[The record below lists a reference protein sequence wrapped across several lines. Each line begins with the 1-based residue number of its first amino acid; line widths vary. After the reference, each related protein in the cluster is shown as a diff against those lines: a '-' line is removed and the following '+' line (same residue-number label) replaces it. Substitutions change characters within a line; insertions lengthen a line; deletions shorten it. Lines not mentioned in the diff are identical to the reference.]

1 MRKMHFRLLPV
12 LAVLAGLC
20 VQCSSSHKDEARLS
34 KDEEGFSAT
43 RAEADEAYAPA
54 GAAAD
59 TSAAS
64 PTNSTP
70 ERQFV
75 RTADLKFRVRDVART
90 THVVEDLTSRYGG
103 FVTKNHLSSK
113 DISTHAVQVTADS
126 LLETTEYQVENNL
139 SLRVPNQNLDSLLR
153 ELSRQVQFLDYRIV
167 NADEVSL
174 QLLENKLKLQR
185 AAQAEKRYEKAID
198 GRGRKL
204 GETLAG
210 ESGRLALQQEA
221 DANTLRNLSLA
232 DQVRYSTVKLA
243 VYQRTTR
250 TQEKVAAP
258 VDLPVYRP
266 GLGARLAEAFLDG
279 WEIMETLLVVIAR
292 LWALWGLGLLIWWG
306 YRKFGVRLSDK

>member
-20 VQCSSSHKDEARLS
+20 VQCSSSSKEEQVLS
-34 KDEEGFSAT
+34 TAK
-43 RAEADEAYAPA
+43 AEADEAYAPD

-59 TSAAS
+59 TTA
-64 PTNSTP
+64 TVSTEAFP

-75 RTADLKFRVRDVART
+75 RTADLKFRVRDVAQT
-90 THVVEDLTSRYGG
+90 THVVEDLASRYGG
-103 FVTKNHLSSK
+103 FITQNHLSS
-113 DISTHAVQVTADS
+113 THVYTHSVQVTADS

-204 GETLAG
+204 GETLDG

-221 DANTLRNLSLA
+221 DANTLRNLALA

-258 VDLPVYRP
+258 VDLPAYRP
-266 GLGARLAEAFLDG
+266 SLAARLAEAFLDG
-279 WEIMETLLVVIAR
+279 WEIMETLLVVITR
-292 LWALWGLGLLIWWG
+292 LWALWGLGLLIWLS
-306 YRKFGVRLSDK
+306 YRKFGVRLLDK

>member
-1 MRKMHFRLLPV
+1 MRKMHFRLLPA

-20 VQCSSSHKDEARLS
+20 VQCSSSHKEEAVLS
-34 KDEEGFSAT
+34 TAK
-43 RAEADEAYAPA
+43 AEADVAYDST

-59 TSAAS
+59 TVASAPNDAF
-64 PTNSTP
+64 P

-75 RTADLKFRVRDVART
+75 RTADLKFRVRDVAQT

-103 FVTKNHLSSK
+103 FVTQNHLSSK
-113 DISTHAVQVTADS
+113 HMYTHSVQVTADS

-204 GETLAG
+204 GETLQG
-210 ESGRLALQQEA
+210 ESDRLALQQEA
-221 DANTLRNLSLA
+221 DANTLRNLSLT

-250 TQEKVAAP
+250 VQEKVAAP
-258 VDLPVYRP
+258 VALPTYRP
-266 GLGARLAEAFLDG
+266 ALTTQLAEAFLDG
-279 WEIMETLLVVIAR
+279 WEIMEMLLVVITR
-292 LWALWGLGLLIWWG
+292 LWALWGVGLLVWLG
-306 YRKFGVRLSDK
+306 YRKFGARLLEK

>member
-1 MRKMHFRLLPV
+1 
-12 LAVLAGLC
+12 
-20 VQCSSSHKDEARLS
+20 
-34 KDEEGFSAT
+34 
-43 RAEADEAYAPA
+43 
-54 GAAAD
+54 
-59 TSAAS
+59 
-64 PTNSTP
+64 
-70 ERQFV
+70 
-75 RTADLKFRVRDVART
+75 
-90 THVVEDLTSRYGG
+90 VVEDLTSRYGG
-103 FVTKNHLSSK
+103 FVTQNHLSSK
-113 DISTHAVQVTADS
+113 HVYTHSVQVTADS

-204 GETLAG
+204 GETLEG

-258 VDLPVYRP
+258 VDLPAYRP
-266 GLGARLAEAFLDG
+266 SLAARQAEAFLDG
-279 WEIMETLLVVIAR
+279 WEIMETLLVVITR
-292 LWALWGLGLLIWWG
+292 LWALWGLGVLIWLG
-306 YRKFGVRLSDK
+306 YRRLGVRLLDK

>member
-1 MRKMHFRLLPV
+1 MRKTHFRLLPA

-20 VQCSSSHKDEARLS
+20 VQCSSSYEEKQVLS
-34 KDEEGFSAT
+34 TA
-43 RAEADEAYAPA
+43 RAEVDVAYDST
-54 GAAAD
+54 GAVAD
-59 TSAAS
+59 TISSS
-64 PTNSTP
+64 PNNAFP

-75 RTADLKFRVRDVART
+75 RTADLKFRVRDVAHT
-90 THVVEDLTSRYGG
+90 THVVEDLTSGYGG
-103 FVTKNHLSSK
+103 FVTQNHLSSK
-113 DISTHAVQVTADS
+113 DVSTHSVQVTADS

-185 AAQAEKRYEKAID
+185 AAEAEKRYEKAID

-204 GETLAG
+204 GETLEG

-221 DANTLRNLSLA
+221 DANTLRNLALA

-243 VYQRTTR
+243 LYQRTTR
-250 TQEKVAAP
+250 VQEKVAAP
-258 VDLPVYRP
+258 VDKPAYRP
-266 GLGARLAEAFLDG
+266 GLATRLADAFLDG
-279 WEIMETLLVVIAR
+279 WEVMEMLLVVITR
-292 LWALWGLGLLIWWG
+292 LWALWGLGLVIWLG
-306 YRKFGVRLSDK
+306 YRKSGVRLLEK

>member
-20 VQCSSSHKDEARLS
+20 VHCSSNHKS
-34 KDEEGFSAT
+34 EEMAVS

-54 GAAAD
+54 GVAAD
-59 TSAAS
+59 TIASS
-64 PTNSTP
+64 PTNTFP

-75 RTADLKFRVRDVART
+75 RTADLKFRVRDVAQT

-103 FVTKNHLSSK
+103 FITQNHLSNAEVN
-113 DISTHAVQVTADS
+113 THSVQVTADT
-126 LLETTEYQVENNL
+126 LLETTEYRVENNL

-153 ELSRQVQFLDYRIV
+153 ELSRQIQFLDYRIV

-185 AAQAEKRYEKAID
+185 AVAAKNRYEKAID

-204 GETLAG
+204 GETLEG
-210 ESGRLALQQEA
+210 ESGRLALGQEA
-221 DANTLRNLSLA
+221 DASTLRNLALA
-232 DQVRYSTVKLA
+232 DQIRYSTVKLA

-250 TQEKVAAP
+250 VQEKVAAP
-258 VDLPVYRP
+258 VYVPAYRP
-266 GLGARLAEAFLDG
+266 GLAAQLAEAFLDG
-279 WEIMETLLVVIAR
+279 WEIMEMLLVVITR
-292 LWALWGLGLLIWWG
+292 LWALWGLGLLVWLG
-306 YRKFGVRLSDK
+306 YRKFGVRVGARLLDK

>member
-12 LAVLAGLC
+12 LAVLAGLF

-34 KDEEGFSAT
+34 QDEESLSVAK
-43 RAEADEAYAPA
+43 AEADEAYAPA

-59 TSAAS
+59 TVAS
-64 PTNSTP
+64 STTDPTP

-75 RTADLKFRVRDVART
+75 RTADLKFRVRDVAQT

-103 FVTKNHLSSK
+103 FVTQNHLSSK
-113 DISTHAVQVTADS
+113 DISTHSVQVTADS

-198 GRGRKL
+198 SRGRKL

-258 VDLPVYRP
+258 VHLPVYRP
-266 GLGARLAEAFLDG
+266 NLGARLAEAFLDG
-279 WEIMETLLVVIAR
+279 WEIMETLLVVITR

-306 YRKFGVRLSDK
+306 YRRFGVRLSDK

>member
-1 MRKMHFRLLPV
+1 MRKIHFRLLPV

-20 VQCSSSHKDEARLS
+20 VHCSSNYQEKEAP
-34 KDEEGFSAT
+34 SAAT
-43 RAEADEAYAPA
+43 EADEAYA

-59 TSAAS
+59 TTATVPSDAG
-64 PTNSTP
+64 TFP

-75 RTADLKFRVRDVART
+75 RTADLKFRAQDVART

-103 FVTKNHLSSK
+103 FITQNHLSSTEVRTY
-113 DISTHAVQVTADS
+113 SVQVTADS
-126 LLETTEYQVENNL
+126 LLETTEYRVENNL

-210 ESGRLALQQEA
+210 ESGRLALQQET
-221 DANTLRNLSLA
+221 DAHTLRNLALA

-266 GLGARLAEAFLDG
+266 SLASRLAEAFLDG
-279 WEIMETLLVVIAR
+279 WEIMETLLVVITR
-292 LWALWGLGLLIWWG
+292 LWALWGLGLLIWLA
-306 YRKFGVRLSDK
+306 YRKFGVRLLDK

>member
-20 VQCSSSHKDEARLS
+20 VHCSSNYQEKEAP
-34 KDEEGFSAT
+34 SAAT
-43 RAEADEAYAPA
+43 EADEAYA

-59 TSAAS
+59 TTATVPSD
-64 PTNSTP
+64 TGTFP

-103 FVTKNHLSSK
+103 FVTQNNLSSK
-113 DISTHAVQVTADS
+113 DISTHSVQVTADS

-204 GETLAG
+204 GETLEG

-221 DANTLRNLSLA
+221 DANTLRNLALA

-266 GLGARLAEAFLDG
+266 SLASRLAEAFLDG
-279 WEIMETLLVVIAR
+279 WEIMETLLVVITR
-292 LWALWGLGLLIWWG
+292 LWALWGLGLLIWLA
-306 YRKFGVRLSDK
+306 YRKFGVRLLDK

>member
-20 VQCSSSHKDEARLS
+20 VQCSSSHKEEQELS
-34 KDEEGFSAT
+34 TAK
-43 RAEADEAYAPA
+43 AEADEAYA
-54 GAAAD
+54 GTAAD
-59 TSAAS
+59 TTATVPADAG
-64 PTNSTP
+64 TFP

-103 FVTKNHLSSK
+103 FVTQNHLSSTHVY
-113 DISTHAVQVTADS
+113 THAVQVTADS
-126 LLETTEYQVENNL
+126 LIETTEYRVENNL

-204 GETLAG
+204 AETLEG
-210 ESGRLALQQEA
+210 ESGRLALRQEA
-221 DANTLRNLSLA
+221 DANTLRNLALA

-258 VDLPVYRP
+258 VVLPAYRP
-266 GLGARLAEAFLDG
+266 SLAARLTEAFLDG
-279 WEIMETLLVVIAR
+279 WEIMETLLVVITR
-292 LWALWGLGLLIWWG
+292 LWALWGLGLLIWLG
-306 YRKFGVRLSDK
+306 YRKFGVRLLDK